1 MAAARGR
8 DEVTPASWEE
18 VASLQDLAQPQPL
31 RAIKNGHPILLVRA
45 GEDVFA
51 VGNLC
56 THQGAPLD
64 KGVVKIAGSVRTVT
78 CPAHGSM
85 FRLDD
90 GKVMR
95 PPATKPVPVYDVKV
109 EGGRILVRLRE

>member
-1 MAAARGR
+1 MT
-8 DEVTPASWEE
+8 EWTE
-18 VASLQDLAQPQPL
+18 VATSDALVDRRPL
-31 RAIKNGHPILLVRA
+31 RVTVDNEPVLLLKADEELFAI
-45 GEDVFA
+45 
-51 VGNLC
+51 GNQC
-56 THQGAPLD
+56 THQGAALE

-95 PPATKPVPVYDVKV
+95 PPAARPAQVYDVKV
-109 EGGRILVRLRE
+109 ESDRVFLRPRQLLSSQP